1 MRKRF
6 KVGMIASSDNY
17 ELSRRVYRDHIIS
30 EHNKN
35 AEEVAMIS
43 VSVHVKKPYTRV
55 FGTLVPLTL
64 EEAKVKQINII
75 WQ

>member
-17 ELSRRVYRDHIIS
+17 KLSRRIYRDHIIS

-35 AEEVAMIS
+35 VEEVAMIS
-43 VSVHVKKPYTRV
+43 VSYACKKPYTRV